1 MYVELNA
8 LRFFYQGLDFYKNA
22 KFSLRKI
29 SFRFLR
35 FRKPE
40 PMNGIR
46 HIGTW
51 LTDSSLFVRKEEK
64 LSNPFLFFFL
74 FLLFFRNTREI
85 VTFIL
90 EYLSRAEIVS
100 LRAMFMPDYNPLIS
114 RDAFMC
120 NLRSDISRRFADS

>member
-29 SFRFLR
+29 SFRFLC

-46 HIGTW
+46 HIGT
-51 LTDSSLFVRKEEK
+51 
-64 LSNPFLFFFL
+64 
-74 FLLFFRNTREI
+74 
-85 VTFIL
+85 
-90 EYLSRAEIVS
+90 
-100 LRAMFMPDYNPLIS
+100 
-114 RDAFMC
+114 
-120 NLRSDISRRFADS
+120 

>member
-51 LTDSSLFVRKEEK
+51 LTDSSSLEK
-64 LSNPFLFFFL
+64 KKNFRILSFFFSS
-74 FLLFFRNTREI
+74 FSFFSGTREK
-85 VTFIL
+85 
-90 EYLSRAEIVS
+90 S
-100 LRAMFMPDYNPLIS
+100 
-114 RDAFMC
+114 
-120 NLRSDISRRFADS
+120 